1 MSEAVDHL
9 EKGFSDV
16 VNAPLKAASSA
27 YDTVRG
33 LFGGSSSGPDTSG
46 HDQAVAAANKTFVD
60 KANTTAAATPA
71 RPKAPAAAKPA
82 PIPKFHE
89 GTDYV
94 PKTGPAILK
103 KGEAVL
109 NNKDAAKHREAKM
122 SKGTLA
128 SVSDELSGKAA
139 KPKKEIKS
147 MHIKKAANGG
157 HIIRHEH
164 THPEHHPDEEHTT
177 KTDDQLASH
186 VLQNMGTPNPGEAE
200 ADAGQSGI
208 PAAGAAPAGGASAAG
223 TPAPAPAAP
232 NAAMPMGA

>member
-9 EKGFSDV
+9 AKGFSDV

-27 YDTVRG
+27 YDTVTG
-33 LFGGSSSGPDTSG
+33 AAKSLFGGGGSSKPDTSG
-46 HDQAVAAANKTFVD
+46 HDQAVADANKTFVD
-60 KANTTAAATPA
+60 KANATAAAK
-71 RPKAPAAAKPA
+71 PKAPAAAKPA
-82 PIPKFHE
+82 PLPKFHE

-186 VLQNMGTPNPGEAE
+186 VLQNMGTPNPGEAD
-200 ADAGQSGI
+200 ADAGQSG
-208 PAAGAAPAGGASAAG
+208 APAAG

>member
-9 EKGFSDV
+9 EKGFSNL

-27 YDTVRG
+27 YDTVAG
-33 LFGGSSSGPDTSG
+33 GAKSLFGGGQDTSG
-46 HDQAVAAANKTFVD
+46 HDQMVSNANASFANKA
-60 KANTTAAATPA
+60 KATPVKAPSAATPG
-71 RPKAPAAAKPA
+71 KM
-82 PIPKFHE
+82 PKFHK

-186 VLQNMGTPNPGEAE
+186 VLQNMGTPNPGEAD
-200 ADAGQSGI
+200 ADAGQSGV

-223 TPAPAPAAP
+223 TPAPDAGGAP

>member
-9 EKGFSDV
+9 EKGFSDL

-27 YDTVRG
+27 YDTVTG
-33 LFGGSSSGPDTSG
+33 AAKSLFGGGGSSKPDTSG
-46 HDQAVAAANKTFVD
+46 HDQAVADANKTFVD
-60 KANTTAAATPA
+60 KANATAAAK
-71 RPKAPAAAKPA
+71 PKAPAAAKPA
-82 PIPKFHE
+82 PLPKFHE

-139 KPKKEIKS
+139 KPKKEIK
-147 MHIKKAANGG
+147 HIITKKAADGKN
-157 HIIRHEH
+157 HIHTHVH
-164 THPEHHPDEEHTT
+164 THPEHHPDEDHVSQGN
-177 KTDDQLASH
+177 DGLASH
-186 VLQNMGTPNPGEAE
+186 MLEHMGTPNPGEAD

-208 PAAGAAPAGGASAAG
+208 PAAGADPAAAGAAPAGAAPAGGA
-223 TPAPAPAAP
+223 
-232 NAAMPMGA
+232 

>member
-9 EKGFSDV
+9 EKGFSNL

-27 YDTVRG
+27 YDTVAG
-33 LFGGSSSGPDTSG
+33 GVKSLFGGGQDTSG
-46 HDQAVAAANKTFVD
+46 HDQMVSNANASFANKA
-60 KANTTAAATPA
+60 KATPVKAPSAATPG
-71 RPKAPAAAKPA
+71 KM
-82 PIPKFHE
+82 PKFHK

-208 PAAGAAPAGGASAAG
+208 PAAGAAPAGGAPAG
-223 TPAPAPAAP
+223 GAPTPAP

>member
-9 EKGFSDV
+9 EKGFSNL

-27 YDTVRG
+27 YDTVAG
-33 LFGGSSSGPDTSG
+33 GVKSLFGGGQDTSG
-46 HDQAVAAANKTFVD
+46 HDQMVSNANASFANKA
-60 KANTTAAATPA
+60 KATPVKAPSAATPG
-71 RPKAPAAAKPA
+71 K
-82 PIPKFHE
+82 IPKFHK

-186 VLQNMGTPNPGEAE
+186 VLQNMGTPNPGEAD
-200 ADAGQSGI
+200 ADAGQSG
-208 PAAGAAPAGGASAAG
+208 APAAG

>member
-9 EKGFSDV
+9 EKGFSNL

-27 YDTVRG
+27 YDTVAG
-33 LFGGSSSGPDTSG
+33 GVKSLFGGGQDTSG
-46 HDQAVAAANKTFVD
+46 HDQMVSNANASFANKA
-60 KANTTAAATPA
+60 KATPVKAPSAATPG
-71 RPKAPAAAKPA
+71 KM
-82 PIPKFHE
+82 PKFHK

-139 KPKKEIKS
+139 KPKKEIK
-147 MHIKKAANGG
+147 HIITKKAADGKN
-157 HIIRHEH
+157 HIHTHVH
-164 THPEHHPDEEHTT
+164 THPEHHPDEDHVSQGN
-177 KTDDQLASH
+177 DGLASH
-186 VLQNMGTPNPGEAE
+186 MLEHMGTPNPGEAD

-208 PAAGAAPAGGASAAG
+208 PAAGAAPAGAAPAG
-223 TPAPAPAAP
+223 GAPAPDAGGAP

>member
-9 EKGFSDV
+9 EKGFSNL

-27 YDTVRG
+27 YDTVAG
-33 LFGGSSSGPDTSG
+33 GAKSLFGGGQDTSG
-46 HDQAVAAANKTFVD
+46 HDQMVSNANASFANKA
-60 KANTTAAATPA
+60 KATPVKAPSAATPG
-71 RPKAPAAAKPA
+71 KM
-82 PIPKFHE
+82 PKFHK

-186 VLQNMGTPNPGEAE
+186 VLQNMGTPNPGEAD
-200 ADAGQSGI
+200 ADAGQSGV
-208 PAAGAAPAGGASAAG
+208 PAAGAAPAGGAPAAG

>member
-9 EKGFSDV
+9 AKGFSDV

-27 YDTVRG
+27 YDTVAG
-33 LFGGSSSGPDTSG
+33 GVKSLFGGGQDTSG
-46 HDQAVAAANKTFVD
+46 HDQMVSNANASFANKA
-60 KANTTAAATPA
+60 KATPVKAPSAATPG
-71 RPKAPAAAKPA
+71 KM
-82 PIPKFHE
+82 PKFHK

-186 VLQNMGTPNPGEAE
+186 VLQNMGTPNPGEAD
-200 ADAGQSGI
+200 ADAGQSGV